1 MSFLRFVYKLTLLI
15 LSLLFLLNS
24 ATSFGMNDD
33 YVSIDKLT
41 KELNTRNVDRIIKTL
56 NMVKRMSYQGK
67 ILPFIRDLWEER
79 KDKYPDLPWN
89 IINEDVI
96 KVELANILLQAAA
109 NGKIEINTEKLHKY
123 VLGLIDSEDTDVARS
138 AILTLSII
146 DDVRDVDKIFSIAKQ
161 QKKGTFRASVLTL
174 ANMCNSAANTA
185 LEQLE
190 KYVDNSE
197 LKFFITNTRDSME
210 DFKIRTH
217 WCDRKLNP

>member
-1 MSFLRFVYKLTLLI
+1 MNLLRFVCKLTLLI
-15 LSLLFLLNS
+15 LSLLFLINS
-24 ATSFGMNDD
+24 ATLFGMNDD
-33 YVSIDKLT
+33 YVSIEKLT

-79 KDKYPDLPWN
+79 KDKYPNLPWN
-89 IINEDVI
+89 IVNEEVI

-109 NGKIEINTEKLHKY
+109 NGKIEIDTEKLHKY

-146 DDVRDVDKIFSIAKQ
+146 DDVRDVDKIFAIAKQ

-174 ANMCNSAANTA
+174 ANMCNSAANIA

-190 KYVDNSE
+190 NYVDNSE
-197 LKFFITNTRDSME
+197 LKFFITNTRNTME

>member
-1 MSFLRFVYKLTLLI
+1 M
-15 LSLLFLLNS
+15 SLLFLINS
-24 ATSFGMNDD
+24 ATLFGMNDD
-33 YVSIDKLT
+33 YVSIEKLT

-79 KDKYPDLPWN
+79 KDKYPNLPWN
-89 IINEDVI
+89 IVNEEVI

-109 NGKIEINTEKLHKY
+109 NGKIEIDTEKLHKY

-146 DDVRDVDKIFSIAKQ
+146 DDVRDVDKIFAIAKQ

-174 ANMCNSAANTA
+174 ANMCNSAANIA

-190 KYVDNSE
+190 NYVDNSE
-197 LKFFITNTRDSME
+197 LKFFITNTRNTME